1 MKFEEILPKM
11 RDEGKIGKVGEY
23 LFKLSEYGLVWKKS
37 HSSWTRH
44 PRMLEDFLERDD
56 WSLESMKVKKWRW
69 VFGRDETMLYLTELF
84 FSENK
89 AEYFRIERGFAW
101 KHPIPQT
108 YIEEEEE

>member
-23 LFKLSEYGLVWKKS
+23 LFKLTEYGLVWKKS

-56 WSLESMKVKKWRW
+56 WSLESMKVKKWQW
-69 VFGRDETMLYLTELF
+69 VFGSGVEIQVAPAGYLTE
-84 FSENK
+84 EK
-89 AEYFRIERGFAW
+89 AEKYRVAYEYDWMERID
-101 KHPIPQT
+101 HT
-108 YIEEEEE
+108 MIEGEE

>member
-1 MKFEEILPKM
+1 
-11 RDEGKIGKVGEY
+11 
-23 LFKLSEYGLVWKKS
+23 
-37 HSSWTRH
+37 
-44 PRMLEDFLERDD
+44 
-56 WSLESMKVKKWRW
+56 
-69 VFGRDETMLYLTELF
+69 MLYLTELF